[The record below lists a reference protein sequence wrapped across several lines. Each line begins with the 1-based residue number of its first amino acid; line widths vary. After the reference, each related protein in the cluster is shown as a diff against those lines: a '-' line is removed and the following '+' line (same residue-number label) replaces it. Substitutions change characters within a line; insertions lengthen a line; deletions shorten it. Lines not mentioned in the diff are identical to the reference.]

1 MRNLSVFH
9 EYSDQYLDD
18 GAQCK
23 EEMEAET
30 EQDPM
35 NLADPDSCFCEFQGV
50 HIHHKVFDP
59 QTLSDDV
66 STPSLH
72 AQETPKTE
80 FPMILLHG
88 FGASVFSW
96 NRVMKP
102 LARLVRSKVLAFD
115 RPAFGLTSRIF
126 HPFSGTTND
135 AKPLNPY
142 SMVYSVLTTLYFID
156 FLAADKA
163 ILVGSVSRFYILCIS

>member
-1 MRNLSVFH
+1 MDESLCVWRTFIKF
-9 EYSDQYLDD
+9 SDQFID
-18 GAQCK
+18 GGAKTK
-23 EEMEAET
+23 EETIAET

-50 HIHHKVFDP
+50 SIHHKVFDP
-59 QTLSDDV
+59 QSLSDAVTSSVDDTQV
-66 STPSLH
+66 
-72 AQETPKTE
+72 TPKIE

-115 RPAFGLTSRIF
+115 RPAFGLTSRIL
-126 HPFSGTTND
+126 HPFSGGATND

-156 FLAADKA
+156 VLAAEKA
-163 ILVGSVSRFYILCIS
+163 ILVG